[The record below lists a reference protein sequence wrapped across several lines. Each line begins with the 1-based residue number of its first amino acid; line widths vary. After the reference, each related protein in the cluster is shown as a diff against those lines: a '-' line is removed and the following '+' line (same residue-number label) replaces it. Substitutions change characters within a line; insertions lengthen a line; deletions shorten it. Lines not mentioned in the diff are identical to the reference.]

1 MINNCLLLFRK
12 ANCLNNGGRCCLGKA
27 TATKE
32 SATIMKTV
40 VNATISPRILRAV
53 APIVRALPAT
63 ARSPVI
69 VIVVVV
75 IVVVIVVIVVI
86 VVVVISLEDFFF
98 FFGLLFFAAFAPLV
112 VVVVIAGAELAITFV
127 VIALLHAFKEA
138 ILLASVAEVGFHPV
152 KHVVVVIVV
161 VIVVVVIVVV
171 IVVIVV
177 VVSLHR
183 LQNVVIGI
191 DNSHQQQSSTNDE
204 SLHLSKLLLRRHFK
218 VPKWRKVEGE

>member
-1 MINNCLLLFRK
+1 MLFRND
-12 ANCLNNGGRCCLGKA
+12 NCHNHDGRCCLGKT
-27 TATKE
+27 TAAKE
-32 SATIMKTV
+32 FATIVKTV
-40 VNATISPRILRAV
+40 VNATISPWILGAV

-63 ARSPVI
+63 ARSPII
-69 VIVVVV
+69 VVVVVVV
-75 IVVVIVVIVVI
+75 IVVVVIVVI
-86 VVVVISLEDFFF
+86 VVVVISLEDFLF

-152 KHVVVVIVV
+152 KHVVVIVV
-161 VIVVVVIVVV
+161 VIIVVVVIVVV

-177 VVSLHR
+177 VISLHR
-183 LQNVVIGI
+183 LQNVVIGV

-204 SLHLSKLLLRRHFK
+204 SLHLFKLLLRRHFK
-218 VPKWRKVEGE
+218 NPKWRKVEAE